1 MSSILLSCE
10 QCNSLL
16 TRVASDPM
24 DNTAPGSDLTQLKRL
39 VDLVALAQTR
49 GVTLKKQGQEYVGL
63 CPFHREQT
71 PSFHI
76 SPTKNLFHCF
86 GCGAAGSVVDFVMKQ
101 EGLSLQEAIDWLTR
115 QTGGLV
121 GRGVAGLKTTPTS
134 APVPPLSAAVWL
146 QRVVTFYTKT
156 FTTDRDGWAYLKH
169 RNLVDPTMLDVFQ
182 LGYCNGTLRQTLPA
196 SGPLVE
202 GLTAL
207 GVLTKSGRE
216 HFEDCVTVPIV
227 DAAGAICGVYG
238 RRITDRAPQH
248 LYLPGPHRGVW
259 NGAIAKSASTLFLT
273 EGILDGLSLW
283 QAGQRQVIALYGA
296 QGWTADHE
304 VLLREHGVQEIVL
317 CLDHDEAGRAATTK
331 LKEQILLSLVKT
343 VAVVQWPDGVKDAN
357 DFFLTHTAT
366 EFEHLL
372 ATARPAGP
380 ARATPTPSEEQ
391 IERQPDGFT
400 ATYGPRRYE
409 VRAIEQPNAARL
421 RATIKAVSADQHRFH
436 IDTVD
441 VYLSRARRSFLGEAA
456 RLFRDAIEVIELD
469 LNRLIVQIEAYVA
482 KRLDQSGPAVV
493 LVSESLQREAERLG
507 RHPDLIGEV
516 RRDLE
521 RLGLVGET
529 TNAFVSYLVMTSRKL
544 EEPLSLLLLSGSGA
558 GKSHLQDTVL
568 ALCPDEEVIKL
579 TALTGQALFYKG
591 EQALRHKVLALAEEA
606 GAPEAQ
612 YAIRNLISA
621 KELIIEATIKNPL
634 TGRLETQV
642 NRVQGPTAVML
653 TTTNPN
659 VDAETRSRFLV
670 SSVDE
675 SSAQTRAILAAQRQ
689 RHTLDGRL
697 QTQQRASIL
706 ARHHALQRLLQP
718 LTVVNPYEPLLTA
731 AEDRLLM
738 RREQPKYLQLILV
751 VTLLYQMQRSLKH
764 HELLGS
770 YIETTLEDIALAHE
784 LALGVWGQALD
795 ELARPSHELLRV
807 IHRYVEGRAARE
819 QCDAA
824 DVAFTRRDV
833 REFSAWSDYQIKTH
847 VQQLEDLEYLI
858 PLSGRRGQQFTYRLA
873 WNGEESRFL
882 PGLVSVEELRRRA
895 ALVGLPSEQG
905 GLNEKV
911 EGAGRVQGGESG
923 NGTSPQLYAPT
934 RNGVANKE
942 GVADVH
948 ESVLL
953 NQHAVEGALS

>member
-1 MSSILLSCE
+1 MSHTSTS
-10 QCNSLL
+10 
-16 TRVASDPM
+16 P
-24 DNTAPGSDLTQLKRL
+24 DLTHLKRA

-49 GVTLKKQGQEYVGL
+49 GVVLKKQGQEYVGL
-63 CPFHREQT
+63 CPFHPEKT

-76 SPTKNLFHCF
+76 SPTKHLFHCF

-101 EGLSLQEAIDWLTR
+101 DGLSLQEAIDWLTR

-121 GRGVAGLKTTPTS
+121 GRGTAGLKPIPSSEPT
-134 APVPPLSAAVWL
+134 PPLAAATLL
-146 QRVVTFYTKT
+146 QRVVTFYQKT
-156 FTTDRDGWAYLKH
+156 FTTDRDGWAYLKR
-169 RNLVDPTMLDVFQ
+169 RNLVDPTMLEVFQ
-182 LGYCNGTLRQTLPA
+182 LGYCNGALRQTLPT
-196 SGPLVE
+196 SGPLLE

-216 HFEDCVTVPIV
+216 HFEGCVTIPIV
-227 DAAGAICGVYG
+227 DSAGAICGLYG
-238 RRITDRAPQH
+238 RRITDRAPSH

-259 NGAIAKSASTLFLT
+259 NGAVAKNHSALFLT

-283 QAGQRQVIALYGA
+283 QAGLRNVIALYGA

-304 VLLREHGVQEIVL
+304 TLVRTHAVHEIVL
-317 CLDHDEAGRAATTK
+317 CLDHDDAGHAAATK
-331 LKEQILLSLVKT
+331 LKEQTLPSLVKA
-343 VAVVQWPDGVKDAN
+343 VSVVQWPEGMKDAN
-357 DFFLTHTAT
+357 DFFLTHTAA
-366 EFEHLL
+366 EFERLL
-372 ATARPAGP
+372 TAARPAEP
-380 ARATPTPSEEQ
+380 ARATLPPPDEQ
-391 IERQPDGFT
+391 VAMQADGFVATYGTRRYEIRAIERQH
-400 ATYGPRRYE
+400 
-409 VRAIEQPNAARL
+409 AARL
-421 RATIKAVSADQHRFH
+421 RATIKAVSGEQHRFH

-441 VYLSRARRSFLGEAA
+441 LYLSRARRSFLGEAA
-456 RLFRDAIEVIELD
+456 RLFRDSIDVIELD
-469 LNRLIVQIEAYVA
+469 LNRLIAQVETYVE
-482 KRLDQSGPAVV
+482 KKMHDTGPAVA
-493 LVSESLQREAERLG
+493 LVSEPLQREAERLG
-507 RHPDLIGEV
+507 RHPDLIGEL
-516 RRDLE
+516 RRDLD
-521 RLGLVGET
+521 RLGVVGET
-529 TNAFVSYLVMTSRKL
+529 TNALVGYLVMTSRKL

-568 ALCPDEEVIKL
+568 ALCPDEDMIKL

-697 QTQQRASIL
+697 QAQQRASIL
-706 ARHHALQRLLQP
+706 ARHHALQRLLKS
-718 LTVVNPYEPLLTA
+718 LLVVNPYEPLLTA
-731 AEDRLLM
+731 TEDRLLM
-738 RREQPKYLQLILV
+738 RREQPKYLQLILA
-751 VTLLYQMQRSLKH
+751 VTVLYQMQRPLKH
-764 HELLGS
+764 HERLGP
-770 YIETTLEDIALAHE
+770 YIETTLDDIALAHE
-784 LALGVWGQALD
+784 LAVGVWGQALD
-795 ELARPSHELLRV
+795 ELARPSRDLLRV
-807 IHRYVEGRAARE
+807 IHRYVEGRAVRE
-819 QCDAA
+819 QSDAA
-824 DVAFTRRDV
+824 AVAFTRRDI
-833 REFSAWSDYQIKTH
+833 REFSGWSDYQIKTH

-905 GLNEKV
+905 GRLQNV
-911 EGAGRVQGGESG
+911 AGPSRAQGGMNGHAVTLQNGEALEQQRADKEEPTAMPVDDAQLPPHVESG
-923 NGTSPQLYAPT
+923 VRP
-934 RNGVANKE
+934 
-942 GVADVH
+942 
-948 ESVLL
+948 
-953 NQHAVEGALS
+953 

>member
-1 MSSILLSCE
+1 M
-10 QCNSLL
+10 N
-16 TRVASDPM
+16 
-24 DNTAPGSDLTQLKRL
+24 NTAPGFDLTQLKRL

-101 EGLSLQEAIDWLTR
+101 DGLSLQEAIDWLTR

-121 GRGVAGLKTTPTS
+121 GRGVTGLKTAPTS
-134 APVPPLSAAVWL
+134 APVPPLSAAVLL

-169 RNLVDPTMLDVFQ
+169 RNLVDPTMLEVFQ
-182 LGYCNGTLRQTLPA
+182 IGYCNGTLRQTLPA

-216 HFEDCVTVPIV
+216 HFEGCVTIPIV

-238 RRITDRAPQH
+238 RRITARAPQH

-259 NGAIAKSASTLFLT
+259 NGAVATSASTLFLT

-304 VLLREHGVQEIVL
+304 ALLREHGVQEIVL

-331 LKEQILLSLVKT
+331 LKEQLLLSLVKT

-357 DFFLTHTAT
+357 DFLLTHTAA

-372 ATARPAGP
+372 AAARPAGP

-421 RATIKAVSADQHRFH
+421 RATIKAVSAEQHRFH

-456 RLFRDAIEVIELD
+456 RLFRDSIDMIELD
-469 LNRLIVQIEAYVA
+469 LNRLITQIEAYVA
-482 KRLDQSGPAVV
+482 TRLNESGPAIV
-493 LVSESLQREAERLG
+493 LVSEPLQREAERLG
-507 RHPDLIGEV
+507 RHPDLVGEL

-529 TNAFVSYLVMTSRKL
+529 TNALVGYLVMTSRKL
-544 EEPLSLLLLSGSGA
+544 EEPLSFLLLSGSGA
-558 GKSHLQDTVL
+558 GKSHVQDTVL
-568 ALCPDEEVIKL
+568 SLCPEEEVLKL

-591 EQALRHKVLALAEEA
+591 EHALRHKVLALAEEA

-621 KELIIEATIKNPL
+621 KELIIEATVKNPL
-634 TGRLETQV
+634 TGRLETQI
-642 NRVQGPTAVML
+642 NRVHGPTAVML

-670 SSVDE
+670 SSIDE
-675 SSAQTRAILAAQRQ
+675 SSAQTRAILTAQRQ

-697 QTQQRASIL
+697 QAQHRATIV
-706 ARHHALQRLLQP
+706 ARHHALQRLLKP
-718 LTVVNPYEPLLTA
+718 LMVVNPYEPLLTA
-731 AEDRLLM
+731 SEDRLLM
-738 RREQPKYLQLILV
+738 RREQPKYLHLILV
-751 VTLLYQMQRSLKH
+751 VTLLYQMQRPLKH

-795 ELARPSHELLRV
+795 ELARPSRDLLGV
-807 IHRYVEGRAARE
+807 IHRYVEGRATRE
-819 QCDAA
+819 QSNAA
-824 DVAFTRRDV
+824 EVAFTRRDV
-833 REFSAWSDYQIKTH
+833 REFSGWSDYQIKTH

-873 WNGEESRFL
+873 WNGEESRFV
-882 PGLVSVEELRRRA
+882 PGLVSLDELRRRA
-895 ALVGLPSEQG
+895 ALVGLATEQG
-905 GLNEKV
+905 GLPAKL
-911 EGAGRVQGGESG
+911 EGTSRAQGGA
-923 NGTSPQLYAPT
+923 NGHEATSQ
-934 RNGVANKE
+934 NGEASAQGGTNQE
-942 GVADVH
+942 GVAGVH
-948 ESVLL
+948 ESVWL
-953 NQHAVEGALS
+953 NQTVVEGAHS

>member
-1 MSSILLSCE
+1 MSHTSTS
-10 QCNSLL
+10 
-16 TRVASDPM
+16 P
-24 DNTAPGSDLTQLKRL
+24 DLTHLKRL

-49 GVTLKKQGQEYVGL
+49 GVVLKKQGQEYVGL
-63 CPFHREQT
+63 CPFHQEQT

-76 SPTKNLFHCF
+76 SPTKHLFHCF

-101 EGLSLQEAIDWLTR
+101 DGLSLQEAIDWLTR

-121 GRGVAGLKTTPTS
+121 GRGTAGLKPIPSSEPT
-134 APVPPLSAAVWL
+134 PPLAAATLL
-146 QRVVTFYTKT
+146 QRVVTFYQKT
-156 FTTDRDGWAYLKH
+156 FATDRDGWAYLKR
-169 RNLVDPTMLDVFQ
+169 RNLTDPTMLEVFQ
-182 LGYCNGTLRQTLPA
+182 LGYCNGTLKQTLPT
-196 SGPLVE
+196 SGPLLD

-216 HFEDCVTVPIV
+216 HFEGCVTIPIV
-227 DAAGAICGVYG
+227 DNAGAICGLYG
-238 RRITDRAPQH
+238 RRITARAPSH

-259 NGAIAKSASTLFLT
+259 NGAVAKSHPTLFLT

-283 QAGQRQVIALYGA
+283 QAGLRNVIALYGA

-304 VLLREHGVQEIVL
+304 TLLRAHGVSEVVL
-317 CLDHDEAGRAATTK
+317 CLDQDEAGHAAATK
-331 LKEQILLSLVKT
+331 LKEQVLSSLVKT
-343 VAVVQWPDGVKDAN
+343 VSAIQWPEGVTDAN
-357 DFFLTHTAT
+357 DFFFTHTAAD
-366 EFEHLL
+366 FGHLL
-372 ATARPAGP
+372 AAARPAGSTV
-380 ARATPTPSEEQ
+380 ATPPPSDEQ
-391 IERQPDGFT
+391 IASHPDGFT
-400 ATYGPRRYE
+400 ATYGARRYE
-409 VRAIEQPNAARL
+409 VRAIERPNAARL
-421 RATIKAVSADQHRFH
+421 RATIKAVSGEQHRFH

-441 VYLSRARRSFLGEAA
+441 LYLSRARRSFLGEAA
-456 RLFRDAIEVIELD
+456 RLFRESIDVIELD
-469 LNRLIVQIEAYVA
+469 LNRLIAQVEGYVE
-482 KRLDQSGPAVV
+482 KQLHETGPAVV

-507 RHPDLIGEV
+507 RRPDLVGEI

-529 TNAFVSYLVMTSRKL
+529 TNALVGYLVMTSRKL

-568 ALCPDEEVIKL
+568 SLCPDEDVIKL

-634 TGRLETQV
+634 TGRLETQL

-697 QTQQRASIL
+697 QAQQRASIL
-706 ARHHALQRLLQP
+706 GRHHTLQRLLKP
-718 LTVVNPYEPLLTA
+718 LLVVNPYEPLLTA

-738 RREQPKYLQLILV
+738 RREQPKYLQLILA
-751 VTLLYQMQRSLKH
+751 VTVLYQMQRPLKH
-764 HELLGS
+764 HELLGP
-770 YIETTLEDIALAHE
+770 YIETTLDDIALAHD

-795 ELARPSHELLRV
+795 ELARPSRDLLRV
-807 IHRYVEGRAARE
+807 IHRYVEGRATRE
-819 QCDAA
+819 QSNAA
-824 DVAFTRRDV
+824 EIAFTRRDI
-833 REFSAWSDYQIKTH
+833 REFSGWSDYQIKTH

-873 WNGEESRFL
+873 WNGEEARFL
-882 PGLVSVEELRRRA
+882 PGLISVEELRHRA

-905 GLNEKV
+905 GLIEKV
-911 EGAGRVQGGESG
+911 EGTGRVQGGMNGHEVTLQDGESM
-923 NGTSPQLYAPT
+923 SRP
-934 RNGVANKE
+934 VANQE
-942 GVADVH
+942 GVADGH
-948 ESVLL
+948 GSVLL
-953 NQHAVEGALS
+953 NQHAVEGARS

>member
-1 MSSILLSCE
+1 MPHTSTSPDLSH
-10 QCNSLL
+10 
-16 TRVASDPM
+16 
-24 DNTAPGSDLTQLKRL
+24 LKRA

-49 GVTLKKQGQEYVGL
+49 GVVLKKQGQEYVGR
-63 CPFHREQT
+63 CPFHDDHT

-76 SPTKNLFHCF
+76 SPTKHLFHCF

-101 EGLSLQEAIDWLTR
+101 DGLSLQEAIDWLTR

-121 GRGVAGLKTTPTS
+121 GRGTAGLKSIPSSEPT
-134 APVPPLSAAVWL
+134 PPLAAAAWL
-146 QRVVTFYTKT
+146 QRVVTFYQKT
-156 FTTDRDGWAYLKH
+156 FTTDRDGWVYLKR

-182 LGYCNGTLRQTLPA
+182 LGYCNGTLQQTLPA
-196 SGPLVE
+196 SGSLIE

-216 HFEDCVTVPIV
+216 HFEGCVTIPIM
-227 DAAGAICGVYG
+227 DAAGAVCGLYG

-283 QAGQRQVIALYGA
+283 QAGLRNVVALYGA

-304 VLLREHGVQEIVL
+304 TLLREHAVHEIVL
-317 CLDHDEAGRAATTK
+317 CLDHDEAGHAAATK
-331 LKEQILLSLVKT
+331 LKEQILPSLVK
-343 VAVVQWPDGVKDAN
+343 AVSVIQWPEGVKDAN
-357 DFFLTHTAT
+357 DFFVTHTAA
-366 EFEHLL
+366 EFEPLL
-372 ATARPAGP
+372 AAARPAGP
-380 ARATPTPSEEQ
+380 ARAAPPLSDEQ
-391 IERQPDGFT
+391 VEMQADGFVVV
-400 ATYGPRRYE
+400 YGPRRYE
-409 VRAIEQPNAARL
+409 VRAIERPHAARL

-441 VYLSRARRSFLGEAA
+441 LYLSRARRSFLGEAA
-456 RLFRDAIEVIELD
+456 RLFRDAIDVIELD

-482 KRLDQSGPAVV
+482 KRLESSGPAVV
-493 LVSESLQREAERLG
+493 LVSEPLQREAERLG
-507 RHPDLIGEV
+507 RHPDLIGEI

-529 TNAFVSYLVMTSRKL
+529 TNALVGYLVMTSRKL

-568 ALCPDEEVIKL
+568 ALCPEEDMLKL

-697 QTQQRASIL
+697 QAQQRATIL
-706 ARHHALQRLLQP
+706 ARHHALQRLLKP
-718 LTVVNPYEPLLTA
+718 LLIVNPYEPLLTA

-738 RREQPKYLQLILV
+738 RREQPKYLQLILA
-751 VTLLYQMQRSLKH
+751 VTVLYQMQRPLKH
-764 HELLGS
+764 HERLGP
-770 YIETTLEDIALAHE
+770 YIETTLDDIALAHE
-784 LALGVWGQALD
+784 LAVGVWGQALD
-795 ELARPSHELLRV
+795 ELARPSRDLLRV

-819 QCDAA
+819 QSDAA
-824 DVAFTRRDV
+824 AIAFTRRDI
-833 REFSAWSDYQIKTH
+833 REFSGWSDYQIKTH

-873 WNGEESRFL
+873 WNGEEARFL

-895 ALVGLPSEQG
+895 QLVGLAPELGGRQG
-905 GLNEKV
+905 EL
-911 EGAGRVQGGESG
+911 EGTRRAQGGESG
-923 NGTSPQLYAPT
+923 HGASPQPDTPT
-934 RNGVANKE
+934 RNGVANQEGAADVPVSSAPPRSQTIE
-942 GVADVH
+942 GVR
-948 ESVLL
+948 S
-953 NQHAVEGALS
+953 